1 MKMFDIS
8 AATQSYFDVR
18 SAAVRLGV
26 AEITVRRMVS
36 MRQIEHLR
44 VGSGAG
50 RVLFTQAHLDAYL
63 QRRTV
68 PVAQAA

>member
-1 MKMFDIS
+1 MFDSS
-8 AATQSYFDVR
+8 AANKNYFDVR
-18 SAAVRLGV
+18 SAAVRLGI
-26 AEITVRRMVS
+26 AEVTLRRMIA

-50 RVLFTQAHLDAYL
+50 RVLFTEAHLDAYL

>member
-1 MKMFDIS
+1 MFDTS
-8 AATQSYFDVR
+8 AAKESYLDVR
-18 SAAVRLGV
+18 STAARLGV
-26 AEITVRRMVS
+26 AEVTLRRMVAT
-36 MRQIEHLR
+36 RQIEHLR
-44 VGSGAG
+44 IGSGAG